1 MRVPTLQG
9 EVELDIPP
17 RSSTG
22 RVLRLRGR
30 GIPES
35 KDVTGDLLV
44 SIDVTVPQTS
54 DPELEAL
61 LRRRRDGL

>member
-9 EVELDIPP
+9 EVEMDIPP

-22 RVLRLRGR
+22 RILRLRGKGLAAGADAR
-30 GIPES
+30 
-35 KDVTGDLLV
+35 GDLLV
-44 SIDVTVPQTS
+44 SLDVSVPQQP

-61 LRRRRDGL
+61 MRRRRDGL